1 MRKYQVLSSLL
12 LVTMILLSA
21 CGASTPE
28 AMMENTSTPDAMMMK
43 ETATP
48 DAMMAHE
55 TPTSD
60 AMMMNETPTADAMMM
75 HETPTVDAM
84 MPAAT
89 PDAMM
94 ESPAWFNVAL
104 TDAKNGNT
112 FTINDFKGK
121 VVLVETMAVWCSTC
135 KMQQDQIKAL
145 HEKMG
150 MSDDLVSVSL
160 DIDANEDIDTVKSYL
175 ATTGFDWHYAVA
187 PADVSREIAA
197 LYGDQFLN
205 PPSAPMFIIDREGMA
220 HPLPFGVKSA
230 DDLMQS
236 VNMYLKEGM

>member
-1 MRKYQVLSSLL
+1 MRRHQVLSSLL
-12 LVTMILLSA
+12 LITMTLLSA
-21 CGASTPE
+21 CGSSTPE
-28 AMMENTSTPDAMMMK
+28 AMMEDTSTPNAMMMK

-48 DAMMAHE
+48 EAMMGH
-55 TPTSD
+55 
-60 AMMMNETPTADAMMM
+60 ETPTADAMMM
-75 HETPTVDAM
+75 HETPTADVM
-84 MPAAT
+84 MQDST
-89 PDAMM
+89 PGAMM
-94 ESPAWFNVAL
+94 ESPTWYGVAL
-104 TDAKNGNT
+104 TDANSAAT

-150 MSDDLVSVSL
+150 MPDDLISVSL
-160 DIDANEDIDTVKSYL
+160 DIDANENFATLKSYL
-175 ATTGFDWHYAVA
+175 ATTGFDWLYAVA

-205 PPSAPMFIIDREGMA
+205 PPSAPIFIIDREGMA